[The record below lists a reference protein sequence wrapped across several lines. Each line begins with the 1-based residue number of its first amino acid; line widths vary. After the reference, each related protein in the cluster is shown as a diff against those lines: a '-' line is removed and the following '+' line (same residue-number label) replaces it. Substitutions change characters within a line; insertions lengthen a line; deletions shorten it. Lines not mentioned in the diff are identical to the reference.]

1 MMKKRLSIVAII
13 VLVAVLMVC
22 LVGCNTGDPI
32 EFSTY
37 GRVEYGTGDKYDAG
51 HFVVSMF
58 TTYDDFY
65 EYAATLNIIEPATVA
80 DSEDDEDGRPS
91 LNAAFFEEYNMIAI
105 EHGAYQNESYEIKK
119 VTIKDSTLT
128 VKYNRTYTESLLT
141 YTYIDFIYVQK
152 TLVEN
157 VTECKATAS
166 SMSISFG

>member
-1 MMKKRLSIVAII
+1 MKKRLSIVAII

-32 EFSTY
+32 EFNTY
-37 GRVEYGTGDKYDAG
+37 GKVEYGTGDKYDAG
-51 HFVVSMF
+51 HFNATMF

-65 EYAATLNIIEPATVA
+65 EYGKTLNIIEPATVA
-80 DSEDDEDGRPS
+80 DGEDDRPT
-91 LNAAFFEEYNMIAI
+91 LNVAFFEEYNMIAI

-128 VKYNRTYTESLLT
+128 VKYNRTYTESLFT

-157 VTECKATAS
+157 VTECKVTSS
-166 SMSISFG
+166 SMSISFGW